1 MEKNKLKVRFLFL
14 PFIYFLVWLRCSIVF
29 CSYSWLYA
37 APSLLILFL
46 LVFLTFWYYRL
57 ERMLAISDVGW
68 GYLKPLVNFKLG
80 FAVCI
85 FLLCTLSA
93 ELLPLIAY
101 PFVFIIGAVASFIGF
116 SKAKG
121 RDFIAI
127 KDILLTGGESNIDV
141 ICYRILSGEI
151 VAEHASEGSQLTNY
165 DLSNNSLDV
174 NPATGLPMVDGSK
187 SVDVRGNPYGVDLN
201 YRDRDI

>member
-1 MEKNKLKVRFLFL
+1 
-14 PFIYFLVWLRCSIVF
+14 
-29 CSYSWLYA
+29 
-37 APSLLILFL
+37 
-46 LVFLTFWYYRL
+46 
-57 ERMLAISDVGW
+57 MLAISDVGW
-68 GYLKPLVNFKLG
+68 GYLNPLVNFKLG
-80 FAVCI
+80 FAVFI
-85 FLLCTLSA
+85 FLFCALSA

-101 PFVFIIGAVASFIGF
+101 PFAFIIGLIASFIGF

-127 KDILLTGGESNIDV
+127 KDVLLKGGASNIDV
-141 ICYRILSGEI
+141 ICYRILSGEV
-151 VAEHASEGSQLTNY
+151 VAEHASEGSKLTNY

-201 YRDRDI
+201 YRDI